1 MPRYKIALLPGDGV
15 GKDVVEAAMIV
26 LEWLGEE
33 EKARRMEEAI
43 AQVIKEG
50 KVRTYELGGNSR
62 TLDVAREVTAKL

>member
-43 AQVIKEG
+43 A
-50 KVRTYELGGNSR
+50 
-62 TLDVAREVTAKL
+62 